1 MYGADGRLI
10 YAPHGETC
18 ASREGGASA
27 GPAGLAPAVAQGCA
41 SGDCQ
46 NGTGTYVW
54 SDGTRYVGSFRDGI
68 QHGQGTIA
76 TVSGA
81 SYVGEW
87 EHGNRTGMGT
97 AIYPDGRVEAGR
109 WADNRFLGDSAAV
122 KAQVARIDWPDL
134 SLPAKSVGGGTH
146 DAALIVGIENYAHV
160 SSIPG
165 AEQNAIDWYR
175 YLVKTRGIPTERV
188 TLLLDQDAT
197 FEEMRIAAEEAARLV
212 GRRGQLWFIFIGHG
226 APSPAGDDGLLI
238 GFDAQQK
245 VRSLTSRS
253 LKRSDLINVLE
264 ESRAKRIYVM
274 LDACFSG
281 QAPDGEPLVAGLQP
295 LVVTS
300 SAPTTDERTT
310 LMTAAASDQ
319 FAGPLPGLTRP
330 AFSYLVLGGLR
341 GWADVDQDGQISAGE
356 LHGYAA
362 GGMRS
367 LIRGRRQTPTLV
379 GDENAELARSAKEN
393 GPDVS
398 DILIRVRSQART
410 R

>member
-1 MYGADGRLI
+1 MYGTDGRLI
-10 YAPHGETC
+10 YAPRGETC
-18 ASREGGASA
+18 ASREGEPLG
-27 GPAGLAPAVAQGCA
+27 GPASLESAVAQGCA

-46 NGTGTYVW
+46 NGKGTYVW
-54 SDGTRYVGSFRDGI
+54 SDGTRYVGSFKNGL
-68 QHGQGTIA
+68 QHGQGSVATIG
-76 TVSGA
+76 GA
-81 SYVGEW
+81 SYVGAW
-87 EHGNRTGMGT
+87 DQGKRTGMGT

-109 WADNRFLGDSAAV
+109 WANDQFLGNSAASTTHM
-122 KAQVARIDWPDL
+122 ARIEWPNL
-134 SLPAKSVGGGTH
+134 SIPANRIGGGGR

-160 SSIPG
+160 ASIPG

-188 TLLLDQDAT
+188 SLLLDEDAT
-197 FEEMRIAAEEAARLV
+197 REEIRIAAEEAARLV

-245 VRSLTSRS
+245 ARSLRARS
-253 LKRSDLINVLE
+253 LKRSDLIDVLE
-264 ESRAKRIYVM
+264 ESRAKQIYVM

-281 QAPDGEPLVAGLQP
+281 QAPGGEPLVAGLQP

-300 SAPTTDERTT
+300 SAPTTDKRTT

-319 FAGPLPGLTRP
+319 FAGPLPGWARP

-341 GWADVDQDGQISAGE
+341 GWADDDQDGRISAGE

-362 GGMRS
+362 RTMRS
-367 LIRGRRQTPTLV
+367 LIRGRKQTPTLV
-379 GDENAELARSAKEN
+379 GEGYAELARSAKEN
-393 GPDVS
+393 GPDVF
-398 DILIRVRSQART
+398 DMLGRVR
-410 R
+410 